1 MAIPENAAPEFGRPV
16 RRLLLALVLAF
27 LVAVVIFWRIDNPR
41 AEHFRLFIIDQIVPK
56 IEWVL
61 VPVSRMSRIVEDF
74 RSYVEL
80 YEQNQELR
88 KELRQMKA
96 WQETAIR
103 LDQENARL
111 KDLNNVQLDREFSYI
126 TSLVLVDSGGPFQQS
141 VLINIGSDDGVK
153 DGWAALDGLG
163 LVGRV
168 SGVGK
173 ETSRVILLT
182 DSNSW
187 IPVEIV
193 PSNSRVFLAGD
204 NSRTPPLVFAD
215 GQFDIRTGDR
225 VITTGDGDVFP
236 PGLPVGVVFLDASK
250 QLRVKPAADLDRL
263 EFLRIV
269 RFSPSRP
276 IPDSGELVV
285 ETLVQQEPASRRID
299 E

>member
-1 MAIPENAAPEFGRPV
+1 MAIPEHSAPEFGRPV
-16 RRLLLALVLAF
+16 RRLLLVLVLTFLAALV
-27 LVAVVIFWRIDNPR
+27 VFWRIDNPR
-41 AEHFRLFIIDQIVPK
+41 AEHFRLLIIDMIVPR

-61 VPVSRMSRIVEDF
+61 VPVSRVSRIAEDF
-74 RSYVEL
+74 QSYVEL

-111 KDLNNVQLDREFSYI
+111 KDLNNVQLDRDVSYI

-141 VLINIGSDDGVK
+141 VLINIGSDDGVQ

-187 IPVEIV
+187 IPVKVV

-204 NSRTPPLVFAD
+204 NSRLPPLMFAD
-215 GQFDIRTGDR
+215 GQHDIRTGDR
-225 VITTGDGDVFP
+225 VITTGDGNVFP
-236 PGLPVGVVFLDASK
+236 PGLPVGSVFSDAQK
-250 QLRVKPAADLDRL
+250 QFRVKPSADLDRL

-269 RFSPSRP
+269 RFSPSQP
-276 IPDSGELVV
+276 IPDSGDLVV
-285 ETLVQQEPASRRID
+285 EIPGQLEPAPQRGDR
-299 E
+299 